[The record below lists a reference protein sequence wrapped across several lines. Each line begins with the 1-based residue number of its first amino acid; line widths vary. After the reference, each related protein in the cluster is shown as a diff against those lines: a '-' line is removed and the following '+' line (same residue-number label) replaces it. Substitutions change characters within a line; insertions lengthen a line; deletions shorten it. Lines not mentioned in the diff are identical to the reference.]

1 MQLKVIKA
9 DGTQEE
15 YLHTK
20 VIASFV
26 NALAES
32 DRNCISLASEL
43 AETVTFYLYDKYARS
58 GITSNEILSM
68 IIAVLLSTG
77 YGYAAENLAA
87 HHQRRNLLRARV
99 EVVKFDA
106 KKRPALSILPQF
118 EDPDS
123 TDCWNKSRI
132 IKDLRTEYNL
142 DIAAARTIASMVE
155 EKILDSGLR
164 CLTTDFVRF
173 LVISQTQ
180 AVLSAQQQLKSPI
193 SAKKTDMVS
202 DEYNKATDGPLRQP
216 QKGLCPVE
224 V

>member
-1 MQLKVIKA
+1 MQLKVVKA

-26 NALAES
+26 NALAEP
-32 DRNCISLASEL
+32 DQNCINLASEF
-43 AETVTFYLYDKYARS
+43 AETVTFYLYDKYPRS
-58 GITSNEILSM
+58 CITSNEILSM
-68 IIAVLLSTG
+68 IIAVLSSTG
-77 YGYAAENLAA
+77 YGHAAENLAA

-99 EVVKFDA
+99 EVIKFDTQA
-106 KKRPALSILPQF
+106 PSMLRQF
-118 EDPDS
+118 EIPDS
-123 TDCWNKSRI
+123 TDRWNKSRI
-132 IKDLRTEYNL
+132 VKDLRTEYNL

-193 SAKKTDMVS
+193 SSKKTYMVS
-202 DEYNKATDGPLRQP
+202 DEYNQATDGPLRQP